1 MSNDGTMTAYAMAQR
16 PSVRRQLFPL
26 NNFFSRTTRP
36 ISTKLGRK
44 HAWRIGIQI
53 CSNKG
58 ASPFWGPIRG
68 KLGNFDKS
76 SSHEPMAGMH

>member
-1 MSNDGTMTAYAMAQR
+1 MRAYGMAQR

-26 NNFFSRTTRP
+26 NDFFSRTTTP

-44 HAWRIGIQI
+44 HAWGTGIQI

-58 ASPFWGPIRG
+58 AGPFWGPIRG
-68 KLGNFDKS
+68 KVRKILINLQTY
-76 SSHEPMAGMH
+76 SSHEPPAGMH

>member
-1 MSNDGTMTAYAMAQR
+1 MRAYAMAQR

-26 NNFFSRTTRP
+26 NDFFSKTTRP

-44 HAWRIGIQI
+44 HAWEMGIQN

-58 ASPFWGPIRG
+58 AKEGQF
-68 KLGNFDKS
+68 
-76 SSHEPMAGMH
+76 